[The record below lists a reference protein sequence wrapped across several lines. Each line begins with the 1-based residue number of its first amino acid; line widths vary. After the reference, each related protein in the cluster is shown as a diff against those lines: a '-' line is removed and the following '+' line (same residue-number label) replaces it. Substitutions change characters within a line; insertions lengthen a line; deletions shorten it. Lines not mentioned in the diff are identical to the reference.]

1 MKTNFLIVIWLTIL
15 VSFAHAASDI
25 PAFMP
30 NIVDPHAYLTESE
43 KDEVNQLI
51 QDVRARA
58 DIHAAVYL
66 LPALGDESIEALA
79 ERAFKKWTLGQASKD
94 NGLLIVLAMGDRK
107 MRIETGY
114 GLEGDIPDV
123 VARRILDEQL
133 RPFLRTNQIK
143 NGLVSALVALAQKRN
158 KDYVL
163 GADFQAPALPA
174 VETPDEEP
182 MDLTRGFIW
191 WGVFA
196 LLVLGVHPFWARSV
210 GRKKMKLVA
219 ADPKFWARSVGRRTL
234 KLMAADRMSTRYP
247 NDPAVGRRTLKLMA
261 ADPELY
267 ASVSLKPS
275 ERSFFKA
282 FTAGWAIKL
291 FLIVN
296 PGIFIFLLAMSGVID
311 PVLDISFAVGVPA
324 FLGFIY
330 WLYWLA
336 TRKYASL
343 DVFRKYLADEAAK
356 HEARMK
362 RLVKIGHAALEPD
375 GRYAFTEAYY
385 ESERSRAESNSSSSG
400 SSSSSSGGG
409 SSGGGGASSSW

>member
-25 PAFMP
+25 PAFTP
-30 NIVDPHAYLTESE
+30 NVVDPHAYLTEME
-43 KDEVNQLI
+43 KDEVNRLI

-79 ERAFKKWTLGQASKD
+79 ERAFKKWTLGQAGKD

-123 VARRILDEQL
+123 VAKRILDEQL
-133 RPFLRTNQIK
+133 RPFLRMNQIK
-143 NGLVSALVALAQKRN
+143 NGLVSALIALALRRN
-158 KDYVL
+158 KEYVP

-196 LLVLGVHPFWARSV
+196 LMVLGVHPFWARSV
-210 GRKKMKLVA
+210 GRKKMKLIA
-219 ADPKFWARSVGRRTL
+219 ADPKLNA
-234 KLMAADRMSTRYP
+234 
-247 NDPAVGRRTLKLMA
+247 N
-261 ADPELY
+261 
-267 ASVSLKPS
+267 VSLKPS

-282 FTAGWAIKL
+282 FTAGWAGKL
-291 FLIVN
+291 FFIVN
-296 PGIFIFLLAMSGVID
+296 PGIFIFLLAMGMPDSIA
-311 PVLDISFAVGVPA
+311 FAVGVPA
-324 FLGFIY
+324 FLGIISFLGFI
-330 WLYWLA
+330 YWLA
-336 TRKYASL
+336 TRKYARPG
-343 DVFRKYLADEAAK
+343 VFRKYLADEAAK

-362 RLVKIGHAALEPD
+362 RLVAIGHAALEPD

-385 ESERSRAESNSSSSG
+385 ESERQRAESNSSSS

>member
-1 MKTNFLIVIWLTIL
+1 MKTNLLIVIWLTIL
-15 VSFAHAASDI
+15 VSLAHAASDI
-25 PAFMP
+25 PAFTP
-30 NIVDPHAYLTESE
+30 NVVDPQAYLTEAE
-43 KDEVNQLI
+43 KDEVNRLI

-66 LPALGDESIEALA
+66 LPALGEESIEALA
-79 ERAFKKWTLGQASKD
+79 ERTFKKWTLGQAGKD

-114 GLEGDIPDV
+114 GLEGDIPDA
-123 VARRILDEQL
+123 VAKRILDEQM
-133 RPFLRTNQIK
+133 RPFLRMNQIK
-143 NGLVSALVALAQKRN
+143 NALVSALVALAQRRN

-163 GADFQAPALPA
+163 GAEFQAPAVPA
-174 VETPDEEP
+174 VETPDDEP
-182 MDLTRGFIW
+182 TDLTRGLIW

-196 LLVLGVHPFWARSV
+196 LMVLGVHPLWARSV
-210 GRKKMKLVA
+210 GRRKMKLVA
-219 ADPKFWARSVGRRTL
+219 ADPKLDS
-234 KLMAADRMSTRYP
+234 
-247 NDPAVGRRTLKLMA
+247 N
-261 ADPELY
+261 
-267 ASVSLKPS
+267 VSLKPT
-275 ERSFFKA
+275 ERSLFRA

-296 PGIFIFLLAMSGVID
+296 PGIFIFLFAMVGVIG
-311 PVLDISFAVGVPA
+311 PIVDISFAVGVPV

-330 WLYWLA
+330 WRA
-336 TRKYASL
+336 NRKYASL
-343 DVFRKYLADEAAK
+343 ESFRKYLADDAAK

-375 GRYAFTEAYY
+375 GRYTFTKAYY
-385 ESERSRAESNSSSSG
+385 ESERLRAASNSSSSFSSS

>member
-1 MKTNFLIVIWLTIL
+1 MKTRFLLVIWLTIL
-15 VSFAHAASDI
+15 FAFAHAASDI
-25 PAFMP
+25 PAFTP
-30 NIVDPHAYLTESE
+30 NIVDPHAYLTEAD
-43 KDEVNQLI
+43 KDDVNRLI

-66 LPALGDESIEALA
+66 LPTLGDESIEALA
-79 ERAFKKWTLGQASKD
+79 ERAFKKWTLGQAGKD

-123 VARRILDEQL
+123 VARRVLDEQL
-133 RPFLRTNQIK
+133 RPFLRMNQIK

-158 KDYVL
+158 RDYVL
-163 GADFQAPALPA
+163 GTEFQAPALPA
-174 VETPDEEP
+174 VVTPDEQP
-182 MDLTRGFIW
+182 TDLTRGLIW

-196 LLVLGVHPFWARSV
+196 LLLLGVHPCWARSV
-210 GRKKMKLVA
+210 GRKKMKLIA
-219 ADPKFWARSVGRRTL
+219 ADPKL
-234 KLMAADRMSTRYP
+234 
-247 NDPAVGRRTLKLMA
+247 N
-261 ADPELY
+261 
-267 ASVSLKPS
+267 ASVSLKPA
-275 ERSFFKA
+275 ERSFFKT
-282 FTAGWAIKL
+282 FTTGLGATL
-291 FLIVN
+291 FFILF
-296 PGIFIFLLAMSGVID
+296 PGIFIFLFAMVAEREGNRHFVVTY
-311 PVLDISFAVGVPA
+311 PVLEILFAVGVSV

-330 WLYWLA
+330 WFT
-336 TRKYASL
+336 TRKYASP

-362 RLVKIGHAALEPD
+362 RLVAIGHAALEPD
-375 GRYAFTEAYY
+375 GRYAFTAAYY

>member
-1 MKTNFLIVIWLTIL
+1 MKTRFLIVIGLTIL
-15 VSFAHAASDI
+15 VSIAHAASDI
-25 PAFMP
+25 PAFTP
-30 NIVDPHAYLTESE
+30 NIVDPHAYLTEAE
-43 KDEVNQLI
+43 KDEVNRLI

-66 LPALGDESIEALA
+66 LPALGEESIEALA
-79 ERAFKKWTLGQASKD
+79 ERAFRKWTLGQAGKD

-123 VARRILDEQL
+123 VAKRILDEQM
-133 RPFLRTNQIK
+133 RPFLRANQIK
-143 NGLVSALVALAQKRN
+143 NGLASALVALAQKRN

-163 GADFQAPALPA
+163 GAEFQAPALPA
-174 VETPDEEP
+174 VETPHEEP
-182 MDLTRGFIW
+182 TDLTRGFIW

-196 LLVLGVHPFWARSV
+196 LMVLGVHPFWARSV
-210 GRKKMKLVA
+210 GRKKMKLIA
-219 ADPKFWARSVGRRTL
+219 ADPKLDS
-234 KLMAADRMSTRYP
+234 K
-247 NDPAVGRRTLKLMA
+247 
-261 ADPELY
+261 
-267 ASVSLKPS
+267 VSLTPS
-275 ERSFFKA
+275 ERSLFNA
-282 FTAGWAIKL
+282 FTAGWGVKL

-296 PGIFIFLLAMSGVID
+296 PGIFIFLFAMMGMIHA
-311 PVLDISFAVGVPA
+311 VLDIPFAVAVPA

-330 WLYWLA
+330 WRA
-336 TRKYASL
+336 NRKYASL
-343 DVFRKYLADEAAK
+343 DVFRQYLADEAAK

-362 RLVKIGHAALEPD
+362 RLVAIGHAALEPD

-385 ESERSRAESNSSSSG
+385 ESERRRAESNSSSSG

>member
-1 MKTNFLIVIWLTIL
+1 MKTNFLIVIWLAIL
-15 VSFAHAASDI
+15 VSLAHAASDI
-25 PAFMP
+25 PAFTP
-30 NIVDPHAYLTESE
+30 NIVDPNAYLTESE
-43 KDEVNQLI
+43 KDEVNRLI

-66 LPALGDESIEALA
+66 LPSLGDESIEALA
-79 ERAFKKWTLGQASKD
+79 ERTFKKWTLGQAGKD

-123 VARRILDEQL
+123 VAKRILDEQL
-133 RPFLRTNQIK
+133 RPFLRMNQIK
-143 NGLVSALVALAQKRN
+143 NGLVSALVALALRRN

-163 GADFQAPALPA
+163 GAEFQAPALPA

-196 LLVLGVHPFWARSV
+196 LMVLGFHPFWARSA
-210 GRKKMKLVA
+210 GRKKMKLIA
-219 ADPKFWARSVGRRTL
+219 ANPKLNA
-234 KLMAADRMSTRYP
+234 
-247 NDPAVGRRTLKLMA
+247 N
-261 ADPELY
+261 
-267 ASVSLKPS
+267 VSLKPS

-282 FTAGWAIKL
+282 FTAGWAGKL
-291 FLIVN
+291 FFIVN
-296 PGIFIFLLAMSGVID
+296 PGIFIFFFAMIGMID
-311 PVLDISFAVGVPA
+311 PVLDIPFVVGVPA

-330 WLYWLA
+330 WC
-336 TRKYASL
+336 TNKKYASL
-343 DVFRKYLADEAAK
+343 DAFRKYLADEAAK

-362 RLVKIGHAALEPD
+362 RLVAIGHAALEPD

-385 ESERSRAESNSSSSG
+385 ESERRRAESNSSSSD

>member
-1 MKTNFLIVIWLTIL
+1 MKTQFLIVIWLTIL

-25 PAFMP
+25 PAFTP
-30 NIVDPHAYLTESE
+30 NIVDPHAYLTAPE
-43 KDEVNQLI
+43 KDEVNRLI

-79 ERAFKKWTLGQASKD
+79 ERAFKKWALGQAGKD
-94 NGLLIVLAMGDRK
+94 NGLLIILAMGDRK

-133 RPFLRTNQIK
+133 RPFLRMNQIK

-163 GADFQAPALPA
+163 GTEFQAPALPV
-174 VETPDEEP
+174 VETPSEEP

-196 LLVLGVHPFWARSV
+196 LMVLGFHPFWARSV
-210 GRKKMKLVA
+210 GRKKMKLIA
-219 ADPKFWARSVGRRTL
+219 ADPKLNSA
-234 KLMAADRMSTRYP
+234 
-247 NDPAVGRRTLKLMA
+247 
-261 ADPELY
+261 
-267 ASVSLKPS
+267 VSLKPS
-275 ERSFFKA
+275 ERSLFKA
-282 FTAGWAIKL
+282 FTAGWLIKL

-296 PGIFIFLLAMSGVID
+296 PGIFIFLFAMIGMID
-311 PVLDISFAVGVPA
+311 PVLDIPFAVGVPA

-330 WLYWLA
+330 WRA
-336 TRKYASL
+336 NKKYASP

-362 RLVKIGHAALEPD
+362 HLVKIGHATLKPD
-375 GRYAFTEAYY
+375 GRYAFTKAYY
-385 ESERSRAESNSSSSG
+385 ESERSRAESNSSSS

>member
-1 MKTNFLIVIWLTIL
+1 MKTKLLIVIWLTIL
-15 VSFAHAASDI
+15 VSCAHAASDI
-25 PAFMP
+25 PAFTP
-30 NIVDPHAYLTESE
+30 NIVDSHGYLTEPE
-43 KDEVNQLI
+43 KGEVNRLI

-79 ERAFKKWTLGQASKD
+79 ERTFKKWTLGEAGKD

-143 NGLVSALVALAQKRN
+143 NGLVSALAALAQKRN
-158 KDYVL
+158 KDYVP
-163 GADFQAPALPA
+163 GAEFQAPALPA
-174 VETPDEEP
+174 VETPHEEP

-196 LLVLGVHPFWARSV
+196 LMVLGLHPLWARSV
-210 GRKKMKLVA
+210 GGKKMKLIA
-219 ADPKFWARSVGRRTL
+219 ADPKLNS
-234 KLMAADRMSTRYP
+234 K
-247 NDPAVGRRTLKLMA
+247 
-261 ADPELY
+261 
-267 ASVSLKPS
+267 VSLKPS
-275 ERSFFKA
+275 ERSLFEA
-282 FTAGWAIKL
+282 FTAGWAVKL

-296 PGIFIFLLAMSGVID
+296 PGIFIFVFAMIGMID
-311 PVLDISFAVGVPA
+311 PVLDIPFAVGVPA

-330 WLYWLA
+330 WRA
-336 TRKYASL
+336 NKKYASL
-343 DVFRKYLADEAAK
+343 KVFREYLADEAAQ
-356 HEARMK
+356 HQARMK
-362 RLVKIGHAALEPD
+362 RLVEVGHATLESD
-375 GRYAFTEAYY
+375 GRYAFTAAYY

>member
-1 MKTNFLIVIWLTIL
+1 MKTRFLLVIWLTIL
-15 VSFAHAASDI
+15 FAFAHAASDI
-25 PAFMP
+25 PAFTP
-30 NIVDPHAYLTESE
+30 NIVDPHAYLTEAE
-43 KDEVNQLI
+43 KDEVNRLI

-79 ERAFKKWTLGQASKD
+79 ERAFKKWTLGQAGKD

-143 NGLVSALVALAQKRN
+143 NGLVSALVALAQRRN
-158 KDYVL
+158 KDYVP
-163 GADFQAPALPA
+163 GAEFQAPARPA
-174 VETPDEEP
+174 VETPHEEP

-196 LLVLGVHPFWARSV
+196 LLVLGLHPLWARSV
-210 GRKKMKLVA
+210 GEKKMELIA
-219 ADPKFWARSVGRRTL
+219 ANPTL
-234 KLMAADRMSTRYP
+234 NSK
-247 NDPAVGRRTLKLMA
+247 
-261 ADPELY
+261 
-267 ASVSLKPS
+267 VSLKPS
-275 ERSFFKA
+275 ERSWFKA
-282 FTAGWAIKL
+282 FTAGWAVKL

-296 PGIFIFLLAMSGVID
+296 PGIFIFLFAMLGMID
-311 PVLDISFAVGVPA
+311 PVLDIPFAAGVPA
-324 FLGFIY
+324 FLGFVY
-330 WLYWLA
+330 WRA
-336 TRKYASL
+336 NRKYASL
-343 DVFRKYLADEAAK
+343 DAFRKYLADEAAK

-362 RLVKIGHAALEPD
+362 RLAAIGHARLEPD
-375 GRYAFTEAYY
+375 GRYAFTQAYY
-385 ESERSRAESNSSSSG
+385 ESERSRAESNSSSSSSG

>member
-1 MKTNFLIVIWLTIL
+1 MKTKFLIVIWLAIL

-25 PAFMP
+25 PAFTP
-30 NIVDPHAYLTESE
+30 NIVDPHAYLTEPE
-43 KDEVNQLI
+43 KDEVNRLI

-79 ERAFKKWTLGQASKD
+79 ERTFKKWTLGQAGKD

-123 VARRILDEQL
+123 VAKRILDEQM
-133 RPFLRTNQIK
+133 RPFLRMNQIK
-143 NGLVSALVALAQKRN
+143 NGLVSALVALAQRRN
-158 KDYVL
+158 KEYVP
-163 GADFQAPALPA
+163 GADFQAPALPT
-174 VETPDEEP
+174 VETPSEEP

-191 WGVFA
+191 WGAFA
-196 LLVLGVHPFWARSV
+196 LMVLGVHPFWARSV
-210 GRKKMKLVA
+210 GRKKMKLIA
-219 ADPKFWARSVGRRTL
+219 ADPKLNS
-234 KLMAADRMSTRYP
+234 K
-247 NDPAVGRRTLKLMA
+247 
-261 ADPELY
+261 
-267 ASVSLKPS
+267 VSLKPS

-296 PGIFIFLLAMSGVID
+296 PGIFIFLLAMGMPDS
-311 PVLDISFAVGVPA
+311 VLDIAFAAGVPA

-330 WLYWLA
+330 WRA
-336 TRKYASL
+336 NKKYASL
-343 DVFRKYLADEAAK
+343 DAFREYLADEAAK
-356 HEARMK
+356 YEARMK
-362 RLVKIGHAALEPD
+362 RLVAIGHAALEPD

-385 ESERSRAESNSSSSG
+385 ASERSRAESNSSSSG